1 MIFSISIIDACEFA
15 ADMHKYQRRKGYLR
29 IPYINHP
36 IKVCKLIADSGEIET
51 NIMIAALLHDV
62 IEDTNASPT
71 DITERF
77 GIDVTKIVLE
87 VSDNM
92 NLPEMERK
100 ELQVIKAPDLSHYAK
115 IIKIADKICNMNETY
130 KDIFIKNC
138 CLVFTP
144 VHTGKIDVCTTSSR
158 FIKINPC
165 SEKPSEIIYDSHHE
179 LHGIISL
186 QVKALKAFGSV
197 GCRMCLRK
205 RIACKRFNLPP
216 HLICNFLRIVALFAI

>member
-36 IKVCKLIADSGEIET
+36 IKVCKLIADCGEIET
-51 NIMIAALLHDV
+51 NLMVAALLHDV

-115 IIKIADKICNMNETY
+115 IIKIADKICNMNDILNYPLYWSRKRKLNYFNWSFRVFEGCKGLNHKLDELFLETY
-130 KDIFIKNC
+130 HK
-138 CLVFTP
+138 
-144 VHTGKIDVCTTSSR
+144 
-158 FIKINPC
+158 
-165 SEKPSEIIYDSHHE
+165 
-179 LHGIISL
+179 GI
-186 QVKALKAFGSV
+186 QAFS
-197 GCRMCLRK
+197 K
-205 RIACKRFNLPP
+205 
-216 HLICNFLRIVALFAI
+216 